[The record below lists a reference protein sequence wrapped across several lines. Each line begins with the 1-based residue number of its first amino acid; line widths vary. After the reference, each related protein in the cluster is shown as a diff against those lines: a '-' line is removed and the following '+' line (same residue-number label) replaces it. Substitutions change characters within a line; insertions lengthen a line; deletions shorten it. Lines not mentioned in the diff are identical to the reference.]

1 MDNTKIKIL
10 GKEIN
15 LRRLPLKPWC
25 GLELLRKKMN
35 DAISKK
41 DFDNYFAYTVQT
53 IEMAS
58 VSLPK
63 INWEEVPWIE
73 VAQAQNAVVAINN
86 ITMDFPILRGS
97 GQEEKVQ
104 PWEYDGRSWYFWL
117 NLFASNYGWEEE
129 KIAELDVDTAIGL
142 YQELTISDQMEKE
155 WEWGLS
161 ETSYGYNSSTKK
173 SEFKPLPR
181 PDWMKPII
189 PKELPVVRM
198 RRDMLPVG
206 MIVDLQDKAKKNGI

>member
-1 MDNTKIKIL
+1 MD
-10 GKEIN
+10 
-15 LRRLPLKPWC
+15 
-25 GLELLRKKMN
+25 

-41 DFDNYFAYTVQT
+41 DFDNYYAYTVQT

-58 VSLPK
+58 ISLPR

-73 VAQAQNAVVAINN
+73 IAQAQNAVVILNN
-86 ITMDFPILRGS
+86 VTKDFPILRGS

-117 NLFASNYGWEEE
+117 NLFASNYGWNEST
-129 KIAELDVDTAIGL
+129 IAEMEVDTAIGL
-142 YQELTISDQMEKE
+142 YQEITISDQMRQE

-161 ETSYGYNSSTKK
+161 EVSYSYNSSTKQ
-173 SEFKPLPR
+173 SEFRSLPR

-189 PKELPVVRM
+189 PKELPVIRM
-198 RRDMLPVG
+198 RKDMLPMG
-206 MIVDLQDKAKKNGI
+206 NIIDLGAKNGS